1 MYRLGVRLSV
11 SLCENVTAATVFG
24 VEFFRGI
31 DQHKNL
37 EPETLLGSYTLFFF
51 VVVVV
56 VVVAGMSFQR
66 GTPTIKEKNLLLLS
80 LRPNG
85 FLLCPEL
92 WACDLNWSVWLEERE
107 RTHTKD
113 TTSYIGVHLTS
124 STSSTGS
131 RVGIYTQS
139 HGLTLE
145 EAFWHDA
152 R

>member
-31 DQHKNL
+31 DQHRNL

-56 VVVAGMSFQR
+56 AGMSFQR
-66 GTPTIKEKNLLLLS
+66 GTPTIKEKKIKKNLLS
-80 LRPNG
+80 LRPKG

-107 RTHTKD
+107 RTRKT
-113 TTSYIGVHLTS
+113 
-124 STSSTGS
+124 
-131 RVGIYTQS
+131 RRP
-139 HGLTLE
+139 TL
-145 EAFWHDA
+145 AFI
-152 R
+152 